1 MRLMST
7 YTSEPGTRLGGRYRL
22 EDRVAGAAGWS
33 AWKAI
38 DETLARAVTVF
49 TLAPGFPRIREV
61 VTAARAA
68 SRLSDSRLTQVFDVE
83 DDWDRAYIVM
93 EWPAGETLDD
103 LLAAGPLDPG
113 RGARIVAEA
122 AGAISVAHAAGLA
135 HLCLTPLSL
144 RWTAGGGVKVIGLGI
159 DAALEG
165 TTAEDPALA
174 DTLGLGRLLYAALTG
189 HWPGPDYPALPS
201 APIADGLPRSPRQV
215 RAGVP
220 AGLDE
225 VTCRALMLRDKS
237 NGQSFSTP
245 AQLATALSAAIPPAP
260 LPQRAPAPTARAA
273 APRESNHQVPRD
285 DYWSGQQR
293 QAPQQRPR
301 RSSGSQRGADGQ
313 RRAGARIRAA
323 VVALLVLVVMIGVVA
338 AAYQLRRHP
347 AHTGGGKTTASKPV
361 GSSVALLTPLSAHGF
376 DPYNLND
383 TGKENDQSAAAAIDA
398 RSSTAWTSQ
407 YYFSPKFGGLKPGS
421 GLILDMGNPVRLTSI
436 KVQFGPIPGAN
447 VRIEIGDSNAYA
459 PATVRGMTTVAKASG
474 VSGLRTFTVHS
485 NATGRYVLIW
495 FTKLPPMSGSGHN
508 YMAEIFNVV
517 LQGSG

>member
-68 SRLSDSRLTQVFDVE
+68 SRLNDSRLTQVFDVE

-103 LLAAGPLDPG
+103 LLAAGPIDPG

-122 AGAISVAHAAGLA
+122 AGALSVAHAAGLA
-135 HLCLTPLSL
+135 HLCLTPESL

-159 DAALEG
+159 DAALAG

-174 DTLGLGRLLYAALTG
+174 DTRGLGRLLYAALTG

-220 AGLDE
+220 TALDE

-237 NGQSFSTP
+237 NGQ
-245 AQLATALSAAIPPAP
+245 
-260 LPQRAPAPTARAA
+260 RADHARAA
-273 APRESNHQVPRD
+273 
-285 DYWSGQQR
+285 G
-293 QAPQQRPR
+293 
-301 RSSGSQRGADGQ
+301 
-313 RRAGARIRAA
+313 
-323 VVALLVLVVMIGVVA
+323 
-338 AAYQLRRHP
+338 
-347 AHTGGGKTTASKPV
+347 
-361 GSSVALLTPLSAHGF
+361 
-376 DPYNLND
+376 
-383 TGKENDQSAAAAIDA
+383 
-398 RSSTAWTSQ
+398 
-407 YYFSPKFGGLKPGS
+407 
-421 GLILDMGNPVRLTSI
+421 
-436 KVQFGPIPGAN
+436 
-447 VRIEIGDSNAYA
+447 
-459 PATVRGMTTVAKASG
+459 
-474 VSGLRTFTVHS
+474 
-485 NATGRYVLIW
+485 
-495 FTKLPPMSGSGHN
+495 
-508 YMAEIFNVV
+508 
-517 LQGSG
+517 